1 MTQNGQ
7 MHWQNLRERNPWEEQ
22 NIVSHLIVPYP
33 GHSLEDFHMDYEDEG
48 DLNHPGLERR

>member
-7 MHWQNLRERNPWEEQ
+7 KHWQNLRERNPWEEQ
-22 NIVSHLIVPYP
+22 NIVSHPIVPYQ
-33 GHSLEDFHMDYEDEG
+33 GHSLEDFHMDYEGEG